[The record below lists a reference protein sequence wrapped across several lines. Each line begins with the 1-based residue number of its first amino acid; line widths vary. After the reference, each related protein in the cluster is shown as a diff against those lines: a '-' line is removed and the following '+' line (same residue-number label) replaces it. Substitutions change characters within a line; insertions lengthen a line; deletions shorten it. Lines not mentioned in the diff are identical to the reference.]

1 MPLSEQQLINMKQ
14 KRKDILEAA
23 TKLFATEGFEGTTI
37 KKVSEAANISFGS
50 VFTYFKDKDELF
62 YTAVVEP
69 LKELSESVFAFSTEA
84 ENPMIELEKMIE
96 THFKLFAGINTYL
109 TLIVQVIGQ
118 HHRYPDIFKE
128 LDRFHDEFRKRV
140 SLLVENGQH
149 KGMFTQQDP
158 LTVATLYTSLLIGIR
173 LNTTDTRYSDM
184 WEQYVLSAINLF
196 GPIKK

>member
-1 MPLSEQQLINMKQ
+1 MPLSEQQLLNMKQ

-69 LKELSESVFAFSTEA
+69 LKELSENVFAFSTEA

-96 THFKLFAGINTYL
+96 THFKLFAGINAYL

-149 KGMFTQQDP
+149 KGMFAQQDP